1 MALDPDSWPDKWGRA
16 FENAAMYGDA
26 LLFPALLA
34 IPALMHRTEGLMSGM
49 ALVVALL
56 WGKRRVRRVMEAKAG
71 IRLYRYGTWRFLKF
85 FFWVMA
91 IGLVLM
97 LKAKMDGH

>member
-1 MALDPDSWPDKWGRA
+1 MALDPDSWPDACGR
-16 FENAAMYGDA
+16 FVEKFCMYGDA

-34 IPALMHRTEGLMSGM
+34 LPTLLHRTEGLMSGM
-49 ALVVALL
+49 ALVIALL
-56 WGKRRVRRVMEAKAG
+56 WGKRRVRRVMEARAG

-97 LKAKMDGH
+97 LKANMDGQ